1 MAGDQQTLEFRG
13 RIVSGIGQYS
23 LMVIPGKGNLTDAAP
38 DWPDQLYRGSLNILI
53 DEYPDGFKPPQG
65 RAEGAYRLDDQTFR
79 CAFVIRGDLIV
90 NNKLPYQG
98 KPAPAQVWKAKLNL
112 LGTETIIDCW
122 VLRRMGSNAGD
133 KIGGNVLEIVSDS
146 HLRSE
151 FGLQDEQPV
160 VLTMFAGERVT

>member
-79 CAFVIRGDLIV
+79 CAFVIE
-90 NNKLPYQG
+90 G

-112 LGTETIIDCW
+112 YAPSA
-122 VLRRMGSNAGD
+122 R
-133 KIGGNVLEIVSDS
+133 
-146 HLRSE
+146 
-151 FGLQDEQPV
+151 P
-160 VLTMFAGERVT
+160 

>member
-23 LMVIPGKGNLTDAAP
+23 KMVIPGKGSLTEAPP
-38 DWPDQLYRGSLNILI
+38 DWPNELCRGSLNILI

-79 CAFVIRGDLIV
+79 CAFVIPGDRIADNELMH
-90 NNKLPYQG
+90 QG
-98 KPAPAQVWKAKLNL
+98 KPSPAQVWRARLDL
-112 LGTETIIDCW
+112 LGTETSIDCW
-122 VLRRMGSNAGD
+122 DLRRLGSNAGVG
-133 KIGGNVLEIVSDS
+133 IGGNVLEIVSDS

-151 FGLQDEQPV
+151 FRLHDGQPV
-160 VLTMFAGERVT
+160 ALTLFAG

>member
-79 CAFVIRGDLIV
+79 CAFVIRGDLNV
-90 NNKLPYQG
+90 NNKLPYEG
-98 KPAPAQVWKAKLNL
+98 KPAPAQVWRARLDL
-112 LGTETIIDCW
+112 LGTETFIDCW
-122 VLRRMGSNAGD
+122 VLRRMGSNAGHENV
-133 KIGGNVLEIVSDS
+133 GGNVLEVVSDK
-146 HLRSE
+146 HLRSA
-151 FGLQDEQPV
+151 FGLLDRQPV
-160 VLTMFAGERVT
+160 VLTLFAG